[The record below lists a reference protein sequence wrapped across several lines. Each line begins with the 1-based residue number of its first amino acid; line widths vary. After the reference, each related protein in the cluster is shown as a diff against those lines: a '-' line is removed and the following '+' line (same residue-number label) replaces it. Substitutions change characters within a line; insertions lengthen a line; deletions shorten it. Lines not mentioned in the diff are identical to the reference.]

1 MAAVLPLASSVGL
14 PPGPLS
20 ARPSPTA
27 ARSMSNPLRST
38 SRRRRSTPCRRRMKA
53 RAATSSVN
61 RCGTATATGQDA
73 SRFAIDRYSPPHVLK
88 HGGGRPTVDLQ
99 SVFLLIRAE
108 RRAREHAGFAID
120 LVLVETEPGQ
130 PFLHQLDIRGLELRI
145 LAPRRL
151 ELAPAGYA
159 VAQVADEQD
168 IEIRKIIVLE
178 DVIILRREEGRT
190 VTAFRLQ
197 QRGVVVQL
205 RRTELATIGRSES
218 GLQPGADRLRHF
230 GHADAAI
237 R

>member
-53 RAATSSVN
+53 RSATSSVN

-88 HGGGRPTVDLQ
+88 HGGGRPAVDRQ

-108 RRAREHAGFAID
+108 RRAREHARFAVD
-120 LVLVETEPGQ
+120 LVLVETKRGQ
-130 PFLHQLDIRGLELRI
+130 PLLHQLDIHRLELSI

-151 ELAPAGYA
+151 ELASAGYA
-159 VAQVADEQD
+159 VAQVSDEQHVQ
-168 IEIRKIIVLE
+168 IREIVVLE
-178 DVIILRREEGRT
+178 HEIVFRREE
-190 VTAFRLQ
+190 
-197 QRGVVVQL
+197 
-205 RRTELATIGRSES
+205 
-218 GLQPGADRLRHF
+218 
-230 GHADAAI
+230 
-237 R
+237 